1 MKSLIKILSVIIVIS
16 TSVTS
21 CVSNYVAS
29 NNDTYKYPT
38 TNEML
43 VYHPKTVKLYST
55 ELVSDENYST
65 TLRKDAALLENSNI
79 YAESRFSTRAYNLL
93 SEARTYLGTPYKY
106 GGTTRRGIDC
116 SSFVQHVFAALNISL
131 PRTSIEQSHRG
142 TFVSKHN
149 LKKGDL
155 IFFAHTPKSRI
166 SHVGIVESVSP
177 TGEIF
182 FIHASSS
189 KGVTISSLDTAY
201 WSAKFRTGKRILDSD
216 IDIQKIHEEAQNDT
230 SLAKASV

>member
-16 TSVTS
+16 TSATS

-55 ELVSDENYST
+55 ASVSDENYST
-65 TLRKDAALLENSNI
+65 TLRKDADLLENSNI

>member
-1 MKSLIKILSVIIVIS
+1 MKPLVKILSAIIVIS
-16 TSVTS
+16 TSATS
-21 CVSNYVAS
+21 CVSNYVAN

-43 VYHPKTVKLYST
+43 VYHPKTIKINNTSSINNANLST
-55 ELVSDENYST
+55 A
-65 TLRKDAALLENSNI
+65 LRKKDALIEDSNI
-79 YAESRFSTRAYNLL
+79 YAEKKFSKNAYNLL
-93 SEARTYLGTPYKY
+93 CEAKTYLGTPYKY
-106 GGTTRRGIDC
+106 GGTTRKGIDC

-142 TFVSKHN
+142 TLVSKHN

-201 WSAKFRTGKRILDSD
+201 WNSKFKTGKRILDSD
-216 IDIQKIHEEAQNDT
+216 MDLQKLREEAQNN

>member
-1 MKSLIKILSVIIVIS
+1 MKSIIKILFVINVLSI
-16 TSVTS
+16 TTTS

-29 NNDTYKYPT
+29 NDTYKYPT

-43 VYHPKTVKLYST
+43 VSYHPKNVKISDPV
-55 ELVSDENYST
+55 LVSNEYHST
-65 TLRKDAALLENSNI
+65 TTNTKKDVVFDEDSNI
-79 YAESRFSTRAYNLL
+79 YAEKNFSKTAYNLL

-131 PRTSIEQSHRG
+131 PRTSIEQSHKG
-142 TFVSKHN
+142 TYVSKHN

-177 TGEIF
+177 SGEIF

-189 KGVTISSLDTAY
+189 KGVTISSLDKAY
-201 WSAKFRTGKRILDSD
+201 WNSKFRTGKRILNSDSD
-216 IDIQKIHEEAQNDT
+216 EEAQNNDKI
-230 SLAKASV
+230 AKASV

>member
-1 MKSLIKILSVIIVIS
+1 MKSLVKILSVIIVIS
-16 TSVTS
+16 TSATS
-21 CVSNYVAS
+21 CVSNYIAS
-29 NNDTYKYPT
+29 NNDTYKYPS

-43 VYHPKTVKLYST
+43 VYHPKSVKICNTSSI
-55 ELVSDENYST
+55 SDENFSS
-65 TLRKDAALLENSNI
+65 TLRKDVVLTESNNI
-79 YAESRFSTRAYNLL
+79 YAEKKFSKRVYNLL
-93 SEARTYLGTPYKY
+93 NEAKTYLGTPYKY

-177 TGEIF
+177 SGEIF

-201 WSAKFRTGKRILDSD
+201 WSSKFRTGKRILDSD
-216 IDIQKIHEEAQNDT
+216 IDLQKLREEAQDSN

>member
-16 TSVTS
+16 TSATS

-55 ELVSDENYST
+55 VSVSDENYST

>member
-16 TSVTS
+16 TSATS

-55 ELVSDENYST
+55 ASFSDENYST
-65 TLRKDAALLENSNI
+65 TLRKDVALLENSNI
-79 YAESRFSTRAYNLL
+79 YAESRFSKRAYNLL

>member
-16 TSVTS
+16 TSATS

-55 ELVSDENYST
+55 ASVNDENYST